1 MDRTEG
7 GPDRAGKTSRR
18 ALLGSVLMGI
28 GLVVSYGTLATQ
40 VLAFL
45 LPRRVGRPTRR
56 LFVGPVDR
64 FEVGAVTSILDL
76 EGNEVLVKR
85 GPSGFQ
91 AFSSVCPHLGC
102 RVRWEEDEQQFFC
115 PCHRGFFNADGVATA
130 GPPADAHQ
138 SLAAAPLTVDEVNGV
153 VYLEVADPGRGKT

>member
-1 MDRTEG
+1 
-7 GPDRAGKTSRR
+7 
-18 ALLGSVLMGI
+18 MGI
-28 GLVVSYGTLATQ
+28 GLVVSYGTLAAQ

-45 LPRRVGRPTRR
+45 FPRGVGRPTRK

-64 FEVGAVTSILDL
+64 FQVGAATSIRDL

-85 GPSGFQ
+85 GSSGLR

-115 PCHRGFFNADGVATA
+115 PCHRGVFDADGVATD
-130 GPPADAHQ
+130 GPPADANQ
-138 SLAAAPLTVDEVNGV
+138 SLVAAPLIVDEENGV
-153 VYLEVADPGRGKT
+153 VYLEVVDPGRGKT

>member
-1 MDRTEG
+1 
-7 GPDRAGKTSRR
+7 
-18 ALLGSVLMGI
+18 
-28 GLVVSYGTLATQ
+28 

-45 LPRRVGRPTRR
+45 LPRRSGRPTRK

-64 FEVGAVTSILDL
+64 FQVGAVTSIRDL

-130 GPPADAHQ
+130 GPPADANQ
-138 SLAAAPLTVDEVNGV
+138 RLAAAPLTVDEENGV